1 MFRGELFFGLFW
13 DAKEFEL
20 SCDCLKVTSSQR
32 EGLPPSSSQ
41 TSHEPSSQESWHPSS
56 SQTSGASKFSAISDD
71 LDLDGDF
78 KQFSSLYYF
87 ISFVQNL
94 VA

>member
-56 SQTSGASKFSAISDD
+56 SQTSGASKLSAISDD